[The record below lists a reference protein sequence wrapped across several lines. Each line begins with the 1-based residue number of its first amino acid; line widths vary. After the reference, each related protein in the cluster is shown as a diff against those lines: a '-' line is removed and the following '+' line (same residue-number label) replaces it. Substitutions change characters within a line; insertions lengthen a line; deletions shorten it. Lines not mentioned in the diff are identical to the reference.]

1 MDENNKTQ
9 NQNKFLK
16 FFSKIKGNL
25 AIILVVVVVFVWF
38 FAEIGRVVNVKLE
51 TQTALEDVV
60 YDTIDTKALVVRN
73 ESVIANDKGAVTVPY
88 VADGDKVK
96 VGGKVA
102 MEFSSEEKA
111 HTYSDYLDLE
121 KEIQYY
127 EEMEKSSVGQVTDVE
142 SIDKDILQ
150 DVNGY
155 IRSNAVMDS
164 VNSKVFADELNSK
177 FTRRQ
182 ILIGEKIDFSTVISS
197 VQSEIDAL
205 GASSCQPTGYVT
217 TDMSG
222 IFTRYTDGCE
232 SMFDYEN
239 IEKIDVETLQ
249 NYIKNVE
256 NAKPT
261 NSIGKIVRDFDWYFC
276 TVVKTSDITTL
287 KNGNKV
293 EVTLKNSDEV
303 LNCKIISGA
312 DAPLGK
318 EETVLVLKCSEMNS
332 EMASLRL
339 EDIKIRV
346 DSHKGIKMPIEA
358 VHIKNGE
365 KGVYALVS
373 SVVEWRKADVL
384 YTGEDYVILSYDSKD
399 KDGIKLYDEIIIR
412 GRDLHDGK
420 VYA

>member
-9 NQNKFLK
+9 NDNKFK
-16 FFSKIKGNL
+16 NAFSKVKGNL
-25 AIILVVVVVFVWF
+25 AIIIVFILVFVWVF
-38 FAEIGRVVNVKLE
+38 VEIGKVVNVKLE
-51 TQTALEDVV
+51 TQTAVEDIV
-60 YDTIDTKALVVRN
+60 YETIEAKALVVRN
-73 ESVIANDKGAVTVPY
+73 ESVVANDKGAVTVPY
-88 VADGDKVK
+88 VADGEKVK

-102 MEFSSEEKA
+102 MEFPSEESA

-121 KEIQYY
+121 KELQYY
-127 EEMEKSSVGQVTDVE
+127 EEMQKSAVGQATDVG
-142 SIDKDILQ
+142 SLDKDILQ

-155 IRSNAVMDS
+155 IRSNAVTDL
-164 VNSKVFADELNSK
+164 VNSKIYSNDLNDK

-182 ILIGEKIDFSTVISS
+182 ILIGEDIDFSSIISS
-197 VQSEIDAL
+197 IENEINSL
-205 GASSCQPTGYVT
+205 GASSNQPTGYVS

-232 SMFDYEN
+232 SMFDYKN
-239 IEKIDVETLQ
+239 VDKIDVETLE
-249 NYIKNVE
+249 NYIESVS

-276 TVVKTSDITTL
+276 AVVKTDQITEL
-287 KNGNKV
+287 KNGKKV
-293 EVTLKNSDEV
+293 EVTLKDSDDV
-303 LNCKIISGA
+303 LDCKIVSGA

-332 EMASLRL
+332 DIAALRV

-346 DSHKGIKMPIEA
+346 NSHEGIKMPLEA
-358 VHIKNGE
+358 VHIKDGE

-384 YTGEDYVILSYDSKD
+384 YTGEDYVILSYDPKLEN
-399 KDGIKLYDEIIIR
+399 GIKLYDEIIIR

-420 VYA
+420 VYT

>member
-1 MDENNKTQ
+1 MDE

-182 ILIGEKIDFSTVISS
+182 ILIGENIDFSTVISS

-232 SMFDYEN
+232 SMFDYKN

-420 VYA
+420 VYT

>member
-182 ILIGEKIDFSTVISS
+182 ILIGENIDFSTVISS

-232 SMFDYEN
+232 SMFDYKN

-384 YTGEDYVILSYDSKD
+384 YTGEDYVILSYDSKE

-420 VYA
+420 VYT

>member
-182 ILIGEKIDFSTVISS
+182 ILIGENIDFSTVISS

-232 SMFDYEN
+232 SMFDYKN

-420 VYA
+420 VYT

>member
-9 NQNKFLK
+9 NDNKFK
-16 FFSKIKGNL
+16 NAFSKVKGNL
-25 AIILVVVVVFVWF
+25 AIIIVFILVFVWVF
-38 FAEIGRVVNVKLE
+38 VEIGKVVNVKLE
-51 TQTALEDVV
+51 TQTAVEDIV
-60 YDTIDTKALVVRN
+60 YETIEAKALVVRN
-73 ESVIANDKGAVTVPY
+73 ESVVANDKGAVTVPY
-88 VADGDKVK
+88 VADGEKVK

-102 MEFSSEEKA
+102 MEFPSEESA

-121 KEIQYY
+121 KELQYY
-127 EEMEKSSVGQVTDVE
+127 EEMQKSAVGQATDVG
-142 SIDKDILQ
+142 SLDKDILQ

-155 IRSNAVMDS
+155 IRSNAVTDL
-164 VNSKVFADELNSK
+164 VNSKIYSNDLNDK

-182 ILIGEKIDFSTVISS
+182 ILIGEDIDFSSIISS
-197 VQSEIDAL
+197 IENEINSL
-205 GASSCQPTGYVT
+205 GASSNQPTGYVS

-232 SMFDYEN
+232 SMFDYKN
-239 IEKIDVETLQ
+239 VDKIDVETLE
-249 NYIKNVE
+249 NYIESVS

-276 TVVKTSDITTL
+276 AVVKTDQITEL
-287 KNGNKV
+287 KNGKKV
-293 EVTLKNSDEV
+293 EVTLKDSDDV
-303 LNCKIISGA
+303 LDCKIVSGA

-332 EMASLRL
+332 DIAALRV

-346 DSHKGIKMPIEA
+346 NSHEGIKMPIEA
-358 VHIKNGE
+358 VHIKDGE

-384 YTGEDYVILSYDSKD
+384 YTGEDYVILSYDPKLEN
-399 KDGIKLYDEIIIR
+399 GIKLYDEIIIR

-420 VYA
+420 VYT

>member
-182 ILIGEKIDFSTVISS
+182 ILIGENIDFSTVISS

-232 SMFDYEN
+232 SMFDYKN

-346 DSHKGIKMPIEA
+346 NSHKGIKMPIEA

-420 VYA
+420 VYT

>member
-420 VYA
+420 VYT

>member
-9 NQNKFLK
+9 NENKFLK
-16 FFSKIKGNL
+16 TFSKIKGNL
-25 AIILVVVVVFVWF
+25 AIIIVFILVFVWVF
-38 FAEIGRVVNVKLE
+38 VEIGKVVNVKLE
-51 TQTALEDVV
+51 TQTAVEDVV
-60 YDTIDTKALVVRN
+60 YETIDAKALVVRN

-121 KEIQYY
+121 KELQYY
-127 EEMEKSSVGQVTDVE
+127 EEMEKSAVGQVTDVE

-150 DVNGY
+150 DINGY

-164 VNSKVFADELNSK
+164 VNSKIFSNDLNDK

-182 ILIGEKIDFSTVISS
+182 ILIGENIDFSNVISS
-197 VQSEIDAL
+197 VQNEINSL

-232 SMFDYEN
+232 SMFDYKN

-249 NYIKNVE
+249 SYIDNVE

-276 TVVKTSDITTL
+276 AVVKTDKITGL
-287 KNGNKV
+287 KNGNKL
-293 EVTLKNSDEV
+293 EVTLKDSDNV
-303 LNCKIISGA
+303 LNCKIVSGA

-332 EMASLRL
+332 EIASLRV

-346 DSHKGIKMPIEA
+346 NSHKGIKMPLEA
-358 VHIKNGE
+358 VHIKDGE

-384 YTGEDYVILSYDSKD
+384 YTGEDYVILSYDPKLEN
-399 KDGIKLYDEIIIR
+399 GIKLYDEIIIR

-420 VYA
+420 VYT